1 MMGDDEEDK
10 GGSGERGVFTCLHVA
25 EKPSLAK
32 SIAQLLSSSSS
43 SSLDDCDEKSS
54 LGNKRGTGLKTKKS
68 TVGSIDVHEFYRPFL
83 RKKCL
88 HRFTSVAGHVCSIDF
103 PDKFQDW
110 DLDPKLL
117 FDCKTEKKV
126 TAGRIRGS

>member
-1 MMGDDEEDK
+1 MFTRGGETVTGEIYRAAFIVVVRGEEVDD
-10 GGSGERGVFTCLHVA
+10 
-25 EKPSLAK
+25 
-32 SIAQLLSSSSS
+32 
-43 SSLDDCDEKSS
+43 DDCDESS
-54 LGNKRGTGLKTKKS
+54 LGNKRGLKTKKT
-68 TVGSIDVHEFYRPFL
+68 TVGSIEMHEFYRPFL

-126 TAGRIRGS
+126 TAGRIRGV